1 MTHAQIKGAAM
12 HVAALIGGLR
22 VRDWS
27 LARSRPIAIIRIADD
42 DRPTASND
50 GGDARGSVVGSSL
63 LVSVFNHES

>member
-1 MTHAQIKGAAM
+1 M

-42 DRPTASND
+42 DRPTASNSD
-50 GGDARGSVVGSSL
+50 GGDAIGSVVGSSL